1 MSAATPVAAAPV
13 LAAASPVCPSAAA
26 TEALAEPEPDGEPLE
41 PSGLSE
47 SPGLPELSEF
57 ESSELPEP
65 GSGSGLPGRDQD
77 RGPDYRDQVPDPA
90 LEDSAGRPGQGRGCR
105 DRESDPDPGCRIR
118 IGIRT
123 RLRRVDRIRVVRV
136 YGSRPGI
143 GLRFASNFGA
153 SANLA
158 VTVTSAS
165 GVNVQAASVLS
176 GSPLTAPSS
185 PIAYQPSKT

>member
-1 MSAATPVAAAPV
+1 MSAATPVAMAPV

-65 GSGSGLPGRDQD
+65 GPGSGLPGRDQD

-90 LEDSAGRPGQGRGCR
+90 LEDSADRPGQGRGCR
-105 DRESDPDPGCRIR
+105 DRESDPDPGCQDP
-118 IGIRT
+118 
-123 RLRRVDRIRVVRV
+123 DRD
-136 YGSRPGI
+136 SD
-143 GLRFASNFGA
+143 
-153 SANLA
+153 
-158 VTVTSAS
+158 
-165 GVNVQAASVLS
+165 QAPA
-176 GSPLTAPSS
+176 G
-185 PIAYQPSKT
+185 